1 MPPREHDARRIPVK
15 WRVVIYV
22 GSLTLPFA
30 GLALRLLTGV
40 EAIAALT
47 VVSAA
52 IGPALAL
59 SYVPDED
66 EDE

>member
-15 WRVVIYV
+15 WRVAIYV
-22 GSLTLPFA
+22 GSLFLPFFS
-30 GLALRLLTGV
+30 LALRWLNGT

-47 VVSAA
+47 VVAAA

-59 SYVPDED
+59 SYVPEGDE
-66 EDE
+66 